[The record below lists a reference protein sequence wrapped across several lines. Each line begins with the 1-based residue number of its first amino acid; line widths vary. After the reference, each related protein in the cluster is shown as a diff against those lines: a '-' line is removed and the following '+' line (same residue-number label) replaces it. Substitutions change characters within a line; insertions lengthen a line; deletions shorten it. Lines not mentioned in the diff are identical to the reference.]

1 MYVKN
6 NDRLLTIQ
14 RRFNL
19 NEVIVYLLQNWQVYD
34 QVKRENLLFRHEKQS
49 WKRWGRGVSLN
60 VSMTDGWE
68 LSFWQH
74 LSFLQG
80 RVHVFVLL
88 KLLQLGL
95 DQNLSD
101 VHHLLHGES
110 QALHRVTEL
119 LLRGKRHHHHQ
130 PATSCASGQGMQ
142 TVATTS
148 EMNEICSQ
156 GDKHQ
161 VNMVMI
167 KSPKIQPDRVRQLK
181 KMSYRHQACREV
193 MEVKTAAF
201 NSAVDAVH
209 NHDDPDDVKM
219 HVNATHPLRWWCAA
233 FGLVSLFSRSIN
245 PFCTP
250 AAQWLVYKYWGA
262 NFLQYF

>member
-60 VSMTDGWE
+60 VSMTDGWG

-161 VNMVMI
+161 VNTVMI

-181 KMSYRHQACREV
+181 KWVTDTRHAE
-193 MEVKTAAF
+193 
-201 NSAVDAVH
+201 
-209 NHDDPDDVKM
+209 
-219 HVNATHPLRWWCAA
+219 RWWKWKRQLLTVLWMLSIIMTIPMMWKCMLMQPTHYADGA
-233 FGLVSLFSRSIN
+233 RPLV
-245 PFCTP
+245 
-250 AAQWLVYKYWGA
+250 
-262 NFLQYF
+262 